1 MSLPKYRDYKATGI
15 DWLPK
20 IPAHWTV
27 CALKRVASLQSGE
40 SITAEEIEDAGAY
53 PVYGGN
59 GLRGFTTAF
68 THEGRFALIGRQG
81 ALCGNV
87 NYSQGKF
94 WASEHAVVATPVKPV
109 NTTWLGEMLRSM
121 NLNQYSISAAQP
133 GLSVE
138 LISRITVPYPP
149 LDEQAAIAVFLE
161 RATAKIDA
169 LIAEQEKL
177 IVLLAEKRLATIS
190 HVATRG
196 LYPGAL
202 LKESGMAWLGAVPA
216 HWSVKPLKA
225 LFRQQKRQSFPEKN
239 VLSVYRDFGVIRKDS
254 RTDNF
259 NKTPDDLSLYQ
270 LVEPNDLVVN
280 KMKGW
285 QGSLGIS
292 QLEGITSPDY
302 MVFTPLHSEDSE
314 YLHILLR
321 SVSMV
326 STYRSI
332 SNGIRPAQW
341 RLEPD
346 AFLRLKVFLPPI
358 EEQQAIVNFCR
369 GEMRKLDL
377 LTAETEAMLI
387 LLKER
392 RSAII
397 TAVVTG
403 QVDVRDA
410 AGQATTAVEVMAA

>member
-1 MSLPKYRDYKATGI
+1 
-15 DWLPK
+15 
-20 IPAHWTV
+20 
-27 CALKRVASLQSGE
+27 
-40 SITAEEIEDAGAY
+40 
-53 PVYGGN
+53 
-59 GLRGFTTAF
+59 
-68 THEGRFALIGRQG
+68 
-81 ALCGNV
+81 
-87 NYSQGKF
+87 
-94 WASEHAVVATPVKPV
+94 
-109 NTTWLGEMLRSM
+109 
-121 NLNQYSISAAQP
+121 
-133 GLSVE
+133 
-138 LISRITVPYPP
+138 
-149 LDEQAAIAVFLE
+149 
-161 RATAKIDA
+161 
-169 LIAEQEKL
+169 
-177 IVLLAEKRLATIS
+177 
-190 HVATRG
+190 
-196 LYPGAL
+196 
-202 LKESGMAWLGAVPA
+202 
-216 HWSVKPLKA
+216 
-225 LFRQQKRQSFPEKN
+225 
-239 VLSVYRDFGVIRKDS
+239 
-254 RTDNF
+254 
-259 NKTPDDLSLYQ
+259 
-270 LVEPNDLVVN
+270 
-280 KMKGW
+280 MKGW